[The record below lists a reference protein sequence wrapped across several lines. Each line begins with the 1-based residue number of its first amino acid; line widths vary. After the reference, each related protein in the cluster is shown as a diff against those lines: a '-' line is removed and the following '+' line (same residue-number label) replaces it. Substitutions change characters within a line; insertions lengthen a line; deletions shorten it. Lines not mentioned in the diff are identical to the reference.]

1 MAGNTVSV
9 TIRVNEES
17 KALWRE
23 LADKEGRSL
32 GGYLERVLTWMKDRE
47 LLMEA
52 SALDVI
58 ADRLVVI
65 SNRLEEMSL
74 QNSKKSVKVK
84 ESRNERDREVL
95 EQVLALDIPSSLS
108 REVWKNWV
116 IRLRKRN
123 NKLDV
128 VTAQA
133 ILARWEKAEDNG
145 YDLDELVEL
154 ATQRNYS
161 DAVFDGH
168 LSDRPKSGGGRSIA
182 DEQSRMFSECE
193 NSRSHAV

>member
-1 MAGNTVSV
+1 MASSIISFRIDDGLREKVRSWSALEHRTISNFMEALLHRESELRDGDVV
-9 TIRVNEES
+9 TLES
-17 KALWRE
+17 LDVK
-23 LADKEGRSL
+23 
-32 GGYLERVLTWMKDRE
+32 LER
-47 LLMEA
+47 LLG
-52 SALDVI
+52 
-58 ADRLVVI
+58 
-65 SNRLEEMSL
+65 L
-74 QNSKKSVKVK
+74 QAAQTKPVKVK
-84 ESRNERDREVL
+84 EPRNERDREVL
-95 EQVLALDIPSSLS
+95 EQVLALDIPNSLS

-161 DAVFDGH
+161 DAVFDSH

-193 NSRSHAV
+193 NARSHAA

>member
-1 MAGNTVSV
+1 MASSIISFRIDDGLREKVRSWSALEHR
-9 TIRVNEES
+9 TISNF
-17 KALWRE
+17 
-23 LADKEGRSL
+23 
-32 GGYLERVLTWMKDRE
+32 
-47 LLMEA
+47 MEA
-52 SALDVI
+52 LLHRESELRDGEVVTLESLDVKL
-58 ADRLVVI
+58 DRL
-65 SNRLEEMSL
+65 LSL
-74 QNSKKSVKVK
+74 QSAQTKPAKVK
-84 ESRNERDREVL
+84 EHRNERDREVL
-95 EQVLALDIPSSLS
+95 EQVLALAIPNSLS

-133 ILARWEKAEDNG
+133 ILTRWEKAEDNG

-154 ATQRNYS
+154 AIQRNYS
-161 DAVFDGH
+161 DAVWDSQ
-168 LSDRPKSGGGRSIA
+168 LERPKGGGGRSIA

>member
-1 MAGNTVSV
+1 MKNVSM
-9 TIRVNEES
+9 TIRINEDV
-17 KALWRE
+17 KLVWKE
-23 LADKEGRSL
+23 LAEKQGRSL
-32 GGYLERVLTWMKDRE
+32 AGYLERIILMMKDRE
-47 LLMEA
+47 LLMDVGA
-52 SALDVI
+52 IDVI
-58 ADRLVVI
+58 ADRLVTL
-65 SNRLEEMSL
+65 SNRMEELVL
-74 QNSKKSVKVK
+74 QNSKKITKVK

-95 EQVLALDIPSSLS
+95 EQVLALDIPNSLS

-133 ILARWEKAEDNG
+133 ILDRWEKAEDNG

-161 DAVFDGH
+161 DAVFDSH

-193 NSRSHAV
+193 NARSHAA